1 MKKLT
6 WISLLIV
13 MTLLAGCGGLPVL
26 GAQAVTSTP
35 DLPLV
40 QENSTV
46 IAEGNVVPGEWVQMV
61 TRTGGEVA
69 EVLVKEGDV
78 VEAGTVLLRFGERE
92 TREVALAAAIFEET
106 SARQALDELNKTAVL
121 VTDNAQAAVRS
132 AEKAVMEAQQAV
144 LNAGQ
149 VLDDRDS
156 RKYETDL
163 DNARKDVNTFEQD
176 LEDAQKEFN
185 KYKDLDP
192 ANNDRKRTSDLLEDA
207 QKKYNDA
214 LRKRDLL
221 INQLDQD
228 KAAVDVAEAA
238 LAAAEAQLADAQRL
252 ADARK
257 DGPDPDQL
265 ALLEARLVNAEA
277 QVKAAEKA
285 ISDLEVRAPFA
296 ATVVDLDA
304 VVGETI
310 LPNQPV
316 VLLANFGAWYVE
328 TNDLTEIE
336 VVKVVEGQAANV
348 VPDALPALSLPATV
362 ESIARQSSKKGGD
375 VTYTVRLVLD
385 DDDPALRWGM
395 TVEVRFAEE

>member
-6 WISLLIV
+6 LIIMLTV
-13 MTLLAGCGGLPVL
+13 MTLLAGCGSLPVL

-46 IAEGNVVPGEWVQMV
+46 IAEGNVVPGEWVRMV

-69 EVLVKEGDV
+69 EVLVREGDV

-92 TREVALAAAIFEET
+92 SRDAALATARLEEIA
-106 SARQALDELNKTAVL
+106 ARQALDDFNETAAL
-121 VTDNAQAAVRS
+121 ATANSQSALSS
-132 AEKAVMEAQQAV
+132 AEKAVMEALKKLVSAEQA
-144 LNAGQ
+144 
-149 VLDDRDS
+149 LDDLDS
-156 RKYETDL
+156 KEYSTDL
-163 DNARKDVNTFEQD
+163 DNARKDVNTLEQD
-176 LEDAQKEFN
+176 LEDAQKEFD

-192 ANNDRKRTSDLLEDA
+192 ANTDRKRTKDLLDVA

-214 LRKRDLL
+214 VRVRDLL
-221 INQLDQD
+221 INDLDQA
-228 KAAVDVAEAA
+228 KAAVEVSKAA
-238 LAAAEAQLADAQRL
+238 LAAADAQMADAQRL
-252 ADARK
+252 AEARK
-257 DGPDPDQL
+257 DGPEPDQL

-277 QVKAAEKA
+277 QVKAAEKS

-296 ATVVDLDA
+296 ATVVDVDA